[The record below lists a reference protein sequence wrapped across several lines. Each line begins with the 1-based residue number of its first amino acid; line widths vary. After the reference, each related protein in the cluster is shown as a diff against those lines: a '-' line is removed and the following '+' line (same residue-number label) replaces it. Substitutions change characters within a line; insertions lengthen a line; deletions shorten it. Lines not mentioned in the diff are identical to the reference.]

1 MLPSRYPS
9 CTFKSVV
16 WQTRSVAEEISLR
29 HASNIL
35 FLIIQYRDSGIAMY
49 HKPFQSLT
57 NRILFKKKY
66 SGDFGNHDFS
76 YVHFTP
82 PEYRPASD

>member
-1 MLPSRYPS
+1 MQRRAKISANNAA
-9 CTFKSVV
+9 KSVSLLYFQV
-16 WQTRSVAEEISLR
+16 CCLANKKVAEEISLR

-57 NRILFKKKY
+57 NRILFIKKY
-66 SGDFGNHDFS
+66 SGDFGES
-76 YVHFTP
+76 
-82 PEYRPASD
+82 